1 MPGPFPGASLS
12 KIIDLGK
19 LKMEFESYT
28 ADIKH
33 IAIEGVI
40 GAGKTSLTL
49 KLAKLLKAK
58 AVLEKFEENPFLE
71 KFYDD
76 MEHYAFQTQM
86 FFLLSRYR
94 QQQELTQLDLFEQM
108 IVSDYMFEK
117 DKIFAYLNL
126 QDDELRLYETLVGLL
141 EKTVPKPDLA
151 VYLQCN
157 VEHLMANIKKRGRK
171 IERSM
176 SSEYIQSLN
185 EAYNYFFFRYKSSP
199 LLIVNAD
206 QIDFVNNEKDFE
218 QLANEILK
226 PRKVAEYYSPILKQC

>member
-1 MPGPFPGASLS
+1 
-12 KIIDLGK
+12 
-19 LKMEFESYT
+19 MESTDYT
-28 ADIKH
+28 TELRH

-40 GAGKTSLTL
+40 GAGKTTLTI
-49 KLAKLLKAK
+49 KLAKFLKAR

-76 MEHYAFQTQM
+76 IAHYAFQTQI

-94 QQQELTQLDLFEQM
+94 QQQELAQTDLFEQT

-126 QDDELRLYETLVGLL
+126 QDDELKLYETLVGLL
-141 EKTVPKPDLA
+141 EKNIPKPDLV

-157 VEHLMANIKKRGRK
+157 VDHLMANIKKRGRK
-171 IERSM
+171 YERNM
-176 SSEYIQSLN
+176 SKNYIQSLN

-199 LLIVNAD
+199 LLIVNAE
-206 QIDFVNNEKDFE
+206 QIDFVNEEPDFE
-218 QLANEILK
+218 KLAAEILR
-226 PRKVAEYYSPILKQC
+226 PRKIAEYYNPILK

>member
-1 MPGPFPGASLS
+1 M
-12 KIIDLGK
+12 
-19 LKMEFESYT
+19 T
-28 ADIKH
+28 DIEVITPEIGH

-49 KLAKLLKAK
+49 KLAKYLNGK

-76 MEHYAFQTQM
+76 IEHYAFQTQI

-94 QQQELTQLDLFEQM
+94 QQQELTQIDLFDQL
-108 IVSDYMFEK
+108 IVSDYLFEK

-126 QDDELRLYETLVGLL
+126 QDDELKLYESLAVLL
-141 EKTVPKPDLA
+141 EKTVPKPDLV

-157 VEHLMANIKKRGRK
+157 VEHLMTNIKKRGRK
-171 IERSM
+171 YERNISK
-176 SSEYIQSLN
+176 EYIQSLN
-185 EAYNYFFFRYKSSP
+185 EAYNYFFFRYKSAP

-206 QIDFVNNEKDFE
+206 QIDFVNDENDF
-218 QLANEILK
+218 QKLAAEILK
-226 PRKVAEYYSPILKQC
+226 PRKTAEYYNPIMK

>member
-1 MPGPFPGASLS
+1 M
-12 KIIDLGK
+12 ID
-19 LKMEFESYT
+19 FEGYPS
-28 ADIKH
+28 DLKH

-49 KLAKLLKAK
+49 KLAKLLKGR

-76 MEHYAFQTQM
+76 IEHYAFQTQM
-86 FFLLSRYR
+86 FFLLSRYK
-94 QQQELTQLDLFEQM
+94 QQQELAQMDLFEQTT
-108 IVSDYMFEK
+108 VSDYMFEK

-126 QDDELRLYETLVGLL
+126 QDDELRLYETLVSLL
-141 EKTVPKPDLA
+141 ERTVPKPDLV

-157 VEHLMANIKKRGRK
+157 VEHLMANIRKRGRK
-171 IERSM
+171 FERTISA
-176 SSEYIQSLN
+176 EYIQGLN

-206 QIDFVNNEKDFE
+206 QLDFVNNEKDFE
-218 QLANEILK
+218 NLASEILK
-226 PRKVAEYYSPILKQC
+226 PRKVAEYYNPILK

>member
-1 MPGPFPGASLS
+1 
-12 KIIDLGK
+12 
-19 LKMEFESYT
+19 MESTDHTTELR
-28 ADIKH
+28 H

-40 GAGKTSLTL
+40 GAGKTTLTI
-49 KLAKLLKAK
+49 KLAKFLKAR

-76 MEHYAFQTQM
+76 IAHYAFQTQI

-94 QQQELTQLDLFEQM
+94 QQQELAQTDLFEQT

-126 QDDELRLYETLVGLL
+126 QDDELKLYETLVGLL
-141 EKTVPKPDLA
+141 EKNIPKPDLV

-157 VEHLMANIKKRGRK
+157 VDHLMANIKKRGRK
-171 IERSM
+171 YERNM
-176 SSEYIQSLN
+176 SKNYIQSLN

-199 LLIVNAD
+199 LLIVNAE
-206 QIDFVNNEKDFE
+206 QIDFVNEEPDFE
-218 QLANEILK
+218 RLAAEILR
-226 PRKVAEYYSPILKQC
+226 PRKIAEYYNPILK